1 MGSSK
6 DAKGKFT
13 IPSNPAFINDTAP
26 LNNVPKN
33 VENQGNKKN
42 NKASVNTTP
51 ARGITQSERGKA

>member
-13 IPSNPAFINDTAP
+13 IPSNPAFINDTA
-26 LNNVPKN
+26 LLSNIPKIAD
-33 VENQGNKKN
+33 NQGNKKN
-42 NKASVNTTP
+42 NKATVNTTP